1 MAVLESRSAQNK
13 IKKSCNATRLGIVN
27 DHVEQKKSDAFGRK
41 TTMTDRT
48 METRIQESSNMC
60 KDNEETTTPTVSVIN
75 PNYHVSQNAGIEKVP
90 PSPKETSLRGYRNR
104 IILHKFLVYAL

>member
-1 MAVLESRSAQNK
+1 
-13 IKKSCNATRLGIVN
+13 
-27 DHVEQKKSDAFGRK
+27 
-41 TTMTDRT
+41 MTDRT